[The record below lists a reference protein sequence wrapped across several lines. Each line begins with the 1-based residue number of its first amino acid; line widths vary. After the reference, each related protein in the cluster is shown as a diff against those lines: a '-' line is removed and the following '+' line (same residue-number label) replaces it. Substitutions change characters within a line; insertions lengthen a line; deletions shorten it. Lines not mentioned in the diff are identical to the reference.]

1 MVRSSCFSFE
11 SAHSYFKEIAR
22 KQNFKNLPLSLA
34 KRHQFNECCNFGDPE
49 ESPSSHPLF
58 SSERSCG
65 VIKKLEAE
73 SCQTLRER
81 FNAHRLLPGVKLWM
95 FTKQAGSSCMERNTV
110 NLLSLRLVLK
120 EILFILCLELYQ
132 TYGYSVILY
141 TLVWS
146 YYGRWLQ
153 PSNLPG
159 DRAEQWKGKC
169 GMPIWKSG
177 WL

>member
-1 MVRSSCFSFE
+1 MHIPSTIEMLGPMVHSSCFSFK

-81 FNAHRLLPGVKLWM
+81 FNAHGLLPGVTFANVHKTSWIKLYG
-95 FTKQAGSSCMERNTV
+95 TKYSKSAVIAVGVEGDPVYPVFGIISNIW
-110 NLLSLRLVLK
+110 LLGNFVY
-120 EILFILCLELYQ
+120 F
-132 TYGYSVILY
+132 GVVILR
-141 TLVWS
+141 TVTTTIKLT
-146 YYGRWLQ
+146 R
-153 PSNLPG
+153 
-159 DRAEQWKGKC
+159 
-169 GMPIWKSG
+169 
-177 WL
+177 